1 MPKKEYRKQR
11 FSGNIHLFI
20 LTTILVT
27 MLWIVLLSVT
37 LMSTLRF
44 SLSTLQSQI
53 EEVLTSTSTSLAES
67 GMIRQ
72 SLLQGYCSDEV
83 IEYLDL
89 LVKATNTLDIITIAD
104 ADSVRVY
111 HVVHERIG
119 QSFVGDDQDRAL
131 AGESYISDATGTMG
145 PQHRSMS
152 PVFSEGQVIGFVM
165 ASTTMDQLDVLRK
178 EIISLYVRLTV
189 ALVFVTLAICAFI
202 TFFIRWMLH
211 GYQPDELVHGYLTQ
225 NELLNNLDEGFISV
239 DSKGAVQLLNRAAE
253 EMLGQQAD
261 MLIGLPLDSL
271 ILEKM
276 GGSLLAGPRKDVPT
290 SRANILASSIPLVDG
305 ERRKGTTLI
314 LTDRTEAM
322 RVAEQLIGTRHVV
335 SALRANTHEFLNKLQ
350 AISGLLMMGRTDDA
364 LDYIG
369 AIADTHAKAAAPI
382 LRYIQ
387 NPNVAALLL
396 GKLSNM
402 RELEIELT
410 ILGNSRLPKHSQYL
424 STNDLIT
431 VVGNLLENAIEA
443 VKVQSGDES
452 SIVLQITEDETG
464 LLISVSDTGCG
475 IPADILERIYEPGFS
490 TKAQEGRGMGMFL
503 IKDLTDRRGGSI
515 EVESEPGVGTT
526 FTLIFSQKQERR
538 HTA

>member
-1 MPKKEYRKQR
+1 MPEKKSRGQR
-11 FSGNIHLFI
+11 FSGNVYLFI
-20 LTTILVT
+20 QMTVGMTLFWIALLGITLTY
-27 MLWIVLLSVT
+27 T
-37 LMSTLRF
+37 LHF

-53 EEVLTSTSTSLAES
+53 EEVLKSTSTSLAQSE
-67 GMIRQ
+67 MVRQ
-72 SLLQGYCSDEV
+72 SLLQGYCSDEL

-89 LVKATNTLDIITIAD
+89 LVGATDTLDIITVAD
-104 ADSVRVY
+104 TDSVRVY

-119 QSFVGDDQDRAL
+119 NSFVGDDQGPAL
-131 AGESYISDATGTMG
+131 AGESYFSDATGTMG
-145 PQHRSMS
+145 PQHRYFA
-152 PVFSEGQVIGFVM
+152 PVLSDGQIIGFVM
-165 ASTTMDQLDVLRK
+165 SSTTLDQRDVLRN
-178 EIISLYVRLTV
+178 EIIGLYAKLIVVL
-189 ALVFVTLAICAFI
+189 LLLTLALCAFL
-202 TFFIRWMLH
+202 TLLVRRTLH
-211 GYQPDELVHGYLTQ
+211 GYQPDELVHGYQTQ
-225 NELLNNLDEGFISV
+225 NELLNNLDEGVISV
-239 DSKGAVQLLNRAAE
+239 DGKGTVQLVNRAAE
-253 EMLGQQAD
+253 EMLGQQTA

-271 ILEKM
+271 IHEKM

-290 SRANILASSIPLVDG
+290 SRANILASSIPLIDG
-305 ERRKGTTLI
+305 GQRKGTTLI
-314 LTDRTEAM
+314 LTDKTEAM
-322 RVAEQLIGTRHVV
+322 RVAEQLNGTRHVI

-402 RELEIELT
+402 RELEIDLA

-431 VVGNLLENAIEA
+431 VIGNLLENAIEA
-443 VKVQSGDES
+443 LKVQGGDES
-452 SIVLQITEDETG
+452 NIVLQITEDENG
-464 LLISVSDTGCG
+464 LLIVVSDTGCG
-475 IPADILERIYEPGFS
+475 IDPDTLERIYEPGFS

-503 IKDLTDRRGGSI
+503 IKDLVDRRGGSI
-515 EVESEPGVGTT
+515 EVDSEPGVGTT

-538 HTA
+538 HAT